1 MIIRLFCPKCA
12 HEVSNKL
19 TDHAAIDVP
28 VPVTR
33 IADDGQYEV
42 VCGKGHKSIV
52 ILDNMKFELLYEM
65 GLNALIDGYPRE
77 AVSSFVASLE
87 RFYEFYWRVVMSHF
101 DVSHEDSKAT
111 WKPLSKQSE
120 RQLGAYVS
128 ASLLLTKC
136 APTLL
141 NQNKEVQLRN
151 NVIHNGYV
159 PTKEEAISFGNSV
172 MKLINT
178 ELDSLRLLASD
189 ALLSAYKFLSPQ
201 SVIDN
206 DEDDDEDDEIRGSIN
221 ILTAIDVRNPPKEDD
236 KRFGTVEDQ
245 FQRIIDERQPYR
257 MELLTDDE
265 MKKRYPEQ
273 YANGIT
279 IK

>member
-12 HEVSNKL
+12 HEVAKKL

-33 IADDGQYEV
+33 IANDGEYEV
-42 VCGKGHKSIV
+42 ICGKGHKGIV
-52 ILDNMKFELLYEM
+52 ILDNLKFELLYEM

-87 RFYEFYWRVVMSHF
+87 RFYEFYWRVVMNYF
-101 DVSHEDSKAT
+101 EVSNVDSKAT

-128 ASLLLTKC
+128 ASLLLTKRV
-136 APTLL
+136 PTLL
-141 NQNKEVQLRN
+141 NQNKEVPFRN

-172 MKLINT
+172 MNLINT
-178 ELDSLRLLASD
+178 ELDNLRERATD
-189 ALLSAYKFLSPQ
+189 ALECTYRHLSPQ
-201 SVIDN
+201 SEI
-206 DEDDDEDDEIRGSIN
+206 EDDENDDEVRGRVN
-221 ILTAIDVRNPPKEDD
+221 ILTMIDVRHPPKEND
-236 KRFGTVEDQ
+236 KRFGKVEDQ

-273 YANGIT
+273 HADGIT
-279 IK
+279 TK